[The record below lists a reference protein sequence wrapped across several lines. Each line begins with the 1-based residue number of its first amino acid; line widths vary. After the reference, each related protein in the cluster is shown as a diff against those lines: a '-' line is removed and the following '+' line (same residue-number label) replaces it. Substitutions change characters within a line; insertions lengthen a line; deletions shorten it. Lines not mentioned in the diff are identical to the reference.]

1 MKMYEYQ
8 AKEIFR
14 EYGIPVPKGR
24 VAESPEEAREISK
37 EIGPPVT
44 LKVQVQVGGRGK
56 AGGIKFADTPEEAEE
71 IAKDLLSME
80 IKGLKVNRV
89 LVEEKIDID
98 KEYYVGFIIDP
109 ASSMPTAIMS
119 SMGGVDIEE
128 VAETMPEKV
137 TKRTIDPTLGLLD
150 FQARLLSYHSGIDK
164 KAISGMVDISKR
176 LYKIFTKK
184 DVVLGEINPLVLT
197 KEGYL
202 VGLDAKLD
210 VDDSAL
216 IRHSELLKYEEV
228 EESEKL
234 AKEAG
239 FHYVKLDGNIGVI
252 GNGAG
257 LVMTTID
264 LIHDQGGYAG
274 NFLDIGGGARAE
286 RVRDAL
292 SLVLTDKRIETILIN
307 IYGGITRC
315 DEVARGILEAISDI
329 EVEVPIVV
337 RLAGTNEKEGIDIL
351 KDTDLILAETM
362 DDAAKKVVEIV
373 KS

>member
-1 MKMYEYQ
+1 M
-8 AKEIFR
+8 
-14 EYGIPVPKGR
+14 
-24 VAESPEEAREISK
+24 
-37 EIGPPVT
+37 
-44 LKVQVQVGGRGK
+44 
-56 AGGIKFADTPEEAEE
+56 
-71 IAKDLLSME
+71 
-80 IKGLKVNRV
+80 
-89 LVEEKIDID
+89 
-98 KEYYVGFIIDP
+98 
-109 ASSMPTAIMS
+109 
-119 SMGGVDIEE
+119 
-128 VAETMPEKV
+128 
-137 TKRTIDPTLGLLD
+137 
-150 FQARLLSYHSGIDK
+150 
-164 KAISGMVDISKR
+164 
-176 LYKIFTKK
+176 
-184 DVVLGEINPLVLT
+184 
-197 KEGYL
+197 
-202 VGLDAKLD
+202 
-210 VDDSAL
+210 
-216 IRHSELLKYEEV
+216 
-228 EESEKL
+228 
-234 AKEAG
+234 
-239 FHYVKLDGNIGVI
+239 DGNIGVI